1 MLGGGAMRINRLL
14 PLLLL
19 AAGCVEPSPTDGTST
34 LSSSVDDVEILAV
47 VGAPVALTSDG
58 AHLYWVDDVDHTL
71 YRMPE
76 DGGDLTVLATGV
88 SVGSPWAI
96 AVDTTYVYWGDDE
109 AGAVR
114 RVPKLGGASRTLASG
129 EGQVMA
135 VVVDG
140 SYLFWTA
147 NGQNGG
153 RVRRLPRAGGTPTT
167 VTSGSYLS
175 ALAVDSFFVY
185 VADAH
190 VFAGANQILRAPRGG
205 GAKIALASDEDA
217 LGLAIDQSRVYWKRF
232 WTGDVRRA
240 SKWMPG
246 AATIAPEGGGWGDL
260 AVDATH
266 VWWTTGPLLHR
277 VAKGGGPGEVVV
289 TLPSW
294 GNSLALDG
302 GAVYVALDQTY
313 IGDDQF
319 EPGMIVRVTP

>member
-1 MLGGGAMRINRLL
+1 MRIIPVLSIVLL
-14 PLLLL
+14 T
-19 AAGCVEPSPTDGTST
+19 AACAEPPADGTSA
-34 LSSSVDDVEILAV
+34 LSSAVDGVEVLAV
-47 VGAPVALTSDG
+47 VGAPMALTSDG
-58 AHLYWVDDVDHTL
+58 AYLYWVDDVDHTL

-76 DGGDLTVLATGV
+76 DGGELTALALGV
-88 SVGSPWAI
+88 RVGSPWAI
-96 AVDTTYVYWGDDE
+96 AVDTTYVYWGDVD
-109 AGAVR
+109 ARAIR
-114 RVPKLGGASRTLASG
+114 RVPKVGGASRTLASG
-129 EGQVMA
+129 EEQVMA

-147 NGQNGG
+147 NGQDGG
-153 RVRRLPRAGGTPTT
+153 RVRRLLRAGGTPAT
-167 VTSGSYLS
+167 VTTGSYLS
-175 ALAVDSFFVY
+175 ALAVDAFFVY

-205 GAKIALASDEDA
+205 GAKLALSSDEDA
-217 LGLAIDQSRVYWKRF
+217 LGLAIDGSRVYWKRF

-266 VWWTTGPLLHR
+266 VWWSTGPLLHR

-289 TLPSW
+289 TLPAW

-313 IGDDQF
+313 VGDDQF
-319 EPGMIVRVTP
+319 DPGMIVRVTP